1 MFSFNL
7 GKEKS
12 IDDIIKTCKFIKIE
26 QDVVKLKCKHK
37 YYAQVQFGMAL
48 LNLESC
54 DFVIYASQ
62 DNSLKI
68 INVPFDYKFT
78 YDMLQKIKANFFNN
92 MLHVVCETL

>member
-1 MFSFNL
+1 
-7 GKEKS
+7 
-12 IDDIIKTCKFIKIE
+12 
-26 QDVVKLKCKHK
+26 
-37 YYAQVQFGMAL
+37 MAL

-78 YDMLQKIKANFFNN
+78 YNMLQKIKENFFNN